1 MASMMPDVENQMKAG
16 HRNAQLG
23 GITKE
28 QIQLGF
34 IRKVYGIVCLQI
46 TATAAVGALF
56 VGPLRPTV
64 LSIVVQS
71 PRLFNWG
78 TFISSM
84 VALVALQVCK
94 KNYPVN
100 LWILGAFTM
109 IMSLN
114 VGVVCAMVSQAGLG
128 HLVVQAALI
137 TSLLTGG
144 LTLYAFKSK
153 RDFSFLG
160 AMLFPLLFALSMFGL
175 LSMFFPSLRTGVTGL
190 LYSFGGAVIFCAY
203 IVYDTYRI
211 LHVLKVDD
219 YVEGAIQLYLDI
231 VNLFMYVLE
240 ILIKLSAKE
249 RR

>member
-1 MASMMPDVENQMKAG
+1 MATMMPDVENQMKADN
-16 HRNAQLG
+16 RAAQLR
-23 GITKE
+23 GISRE
-28 QIQLGF
+28 QTQLGF

-46 TATAAVGALF
+46 AATAAVAALF
-56 VGPLRPTV
+56 VGPLRSSI
-64 LSIVVQS
+64 LSFVVQS

-78 TFISSM
+78 TVISSL

-100 LWILGAFTM
+100 LYILGAFTL

-114 VGVVCAMVSQAGLG
+114 VGVVCAMVSEVGLG

-137 TSLLTGG
+137 TALLTCG

-160 AMLFPLLFALSMFGL
+160 AVLFPLLFALSMFGL
-175 LSMFFPSLRTGVTGL
+175 LSLFFPSLRTGVTGL
-190 LYSFGGAVIFCAY
+190 MYSFAGAVIFCLY
-203 IVYDTYRI
+203 IVFDTYRI
-211 LHVLKVDD
+211 LHSLKVDD

-231 VNLFMYVLE
+231 INLFMYVLE

>member
-1 MASMMPDVENQMKAG
+1 MATMMPDVENQMKG
-16 HRNAQLG
+16 RNAQLG
-23 GITKE
+23 GISKE

-56 VGPLRPTV
+56 VGPLRPSI
-64 LSIVVQS
+64 LSFVVQS

-78 TFISSM
+78 TCISSI
-84 VALVALQVCK
+84 VALVSLQVCK

-100 LWILGAFTM
+100 LYILGAFTM

-114 VGVVCAMVSQAGLG
+114 VGVVCAMVSEVGLG

-137 TSLLTGG
+137 TALLTGG

-175 LSMFFPSLRTGVTGL
+175 LSLFFPSLRTGVTGM
-190 LYSFGGAVIFCAY
+190 LYSFGGAAIFCAY

-231 VNLFMYVLE
+231 INLFMYVLE